1 MNRITVAIRNGLLFV
16 GVVALVPA
24 ASYGVAAAAYALTRA
39 EPLGFDRVACDEGQ
53 GQPHDTACD

>member
-1 MNRITVAIRNGLLFV
+1 MNRITVAIRNGLLLV
-16 GVVALVPA
+16 GVVVLVPA

-39 EPLGFDRVACDEGQ
+39 EAVELDRRVACDE